1 EEWDKDAGKMVQ
13 KDELETI
20 NQASALWSRNKSEIS
35 DDQYK
40 SFYKH
45 IAHDFTDPLAW
56 THNRIEGRSEFTQL
70 LYIPSRAP
78 FDLWD
83 RQQRHGLKLY
93 IKRVF
98 IMEDAEQ
105 LLPIWLR
112 FMRGVIDSADLPL
125 NVSREILQESRDVK
139 AIREA
144 NIRRSLSLLEDLAEN
159 RSEDYASFWQSF
171 GQVIKEGMSEESSHR
186 DRLAKLL
193 RFASTLSVQGADQ
206 EKAQN
211 VALADYIKRMK
222 PKQEAIYYA
231 TADTLEAARN
241 SPHLEVFRKKEIEVL
256 LLTDRVDE
264 WMLSYLQ
271 EFDGKKLLSVAKG
284 GLDLSG
290 LDDESEKEKVEAS
303 SKALK
308 PLLDAIKD
316 ALADRVKEVRVT
328 QRLTESPSCLVSEE
342 GDISGHLERLLKQA
356 GQKAP
361 DRKPILEINPD
372 HFLVKRLQTEQG
384 AIKDWSLLLY
394 EQALLAEGGQL
405 ADPGSFVKRLNDLL
419 IALSMR

>member
-1 EEWDKDAGKMVQ
+1 MTLDNTDQILNSINDVIYESSKLAKAS
-13 KDELETI
+13 DEAREQCA
-20 NQASALWSRNKSEIS
+20 NNFER
-35 DDQYK
+35 
-40 SFYKH
+40 
-45 IAHDFTDPLAW
+45 
-56 THNRIEGRSEFTQL
+56 
-70 LYIPSRAP
+70 P
-78 FDLWD
+78 F
-83 RQQRHGLKLY
+83 
-93 IKRVF
+93 
-98 IMEDAEQ
+98 
-105 LLPIWLR
+105 
-112 FMRGVIDSADLPL
+112 
-125 NVSREILQESRDVK
+125 
-139 AIREA
+139 
-144 NIRRSLSLLEDLAEN
+144 EN

-193 RFASTLSVQGADQ
+193 RFASTLSVQSADQ